1 VTDVGVETSQADA
14 ASLSYPLPADIAP
27 ADLAAELVAA
37 LPERDGDQY
46 LLYEHDGQWVLAI
59 GALAMIELDCHE
71 LRITRDG
78 VTQRQTWS
86 GRPGPVLG
94 EAVDRLLLETDQ
106 AFGWIA
112 FEFGAYR
119 FGLQERLAP
128 QAPLARVFWPRTRI
142 VITGDAVRLCD
153 AEDRHREVVSRL
165 LSAGPPLTPTASA
178 VDVAA
183 DATDYRARVGAAV
196 AEIAAGD
203 YHKVILSR
211 CVAVPFALDFPSTYR
226 LGRQHNTPARSFLLR
241 LGGFRALGYSPELV
255 AAVRGDGLVVT
266 EPLAGTRALGRG
278 AARDR
283 QARDDLESDT
293 KEIVEHAMS
302 VRSSLQEIAEVAE
315 PGSAAVVDFMAVRE
329 RGSVQHLGSTVTGRL
344 DASKD
349 RMDALE
355 TLFPAVTASGIPKAA
370 GVDAILR
377 LDESPRELYSGAVVM
392 FSADGGLDAALTLRT
407 VYEHDGRTWL
417 RAGAGIIGASDPDRE
432 FEETCEK
439 LATLAP
445 HLVARGEVHQP
456 TSASGER
463 SR

>member
-1 VTDVGVETSQADA
+1 MTEVGVESSPAGA
-14 ASLSYPLPADIAP
+14 ASLSFPLPFDIDP
-27 ADLAAELVAA
+27 ADLAAELAA
-37 LPERDGDQY
+37 GSAEADGEQY
-46 LLYEHDGQWVLAI
+46 LLYERDGEWVLAI
-59 GALAMIELDCHE
+59 GALAIIELDRDE
-71 LRITRDG
+71 LRIIRDG

-94 EAVDRLLLETDQ
+94 EAVDRLLLETDE

-128 QAPLARVFWPRTRI
+128 QTPLARVFWPRTRI
-142 VITGDAVRLCD
+142 VVSADAVALFG
-153 AEDRHREVVSRL
+153 AEDRHVESVSRL
-165 LSAGPPLTPTASA
+165 LSAGVPPLPTPSA
-178 VDVAA
+178 VDVSA
-183 DATDYRARVGAAV
+183 DASDYQARVGAAID
-196 AEIAAGD
+196 EITAGQ

-211 CVAVPFALDFPSTYR
+211 CVNVPFALDFPSTYR
-226 LGRQHNTPARSFLLR
+226 VGRRHNTPARSFLFH

-255 AAVRGDGLVVT
+255 AAVHDDGVVLT

-283 QARDDLESDT
+283 QAREDLESDT

-302 VRSSLQEIAEVAE
+302 VRSSLQEIDEVVE
-315 PGSAAVVDFMAVRE
+315 PGSSAVVDFMTVRE

-344 DASKD
+344 HASKD

-370 GVDAILR
+370 SVDAILR
-377 LDESPRELYSGAVVM
+377 LDESPRELYSGAVVR

-407 VYEHDGRTWL
+407 VYERDGRTWL
-417 RAGAGIIGASDPDRE
+417 RAGAGIIAASDPGRE

-445 HLVARGEVHQP
+445 YLVARR
-456 TSASGER
+456 ER
-463 SR
+463 S